1 MKKNI
6 QVEKRSLSTQ
16 LYETIKTMILRGEL
30 KGGDRISEETL
41 AKKFGVSRTPI
52 REAIRRLDE
61 YGIIQLIPRSYAEVI
76 SITEEGAQD
85 VILVRRELE
94 TLAIK
99 ILAEKATKND
109 ITALK
114 RLSSICKKEFKAN
127 HPAKV
132 FESDSSFHLEIAL
145 RTGNNPLFETLERLD
160 AKIQLIRLMQCST
173 PENIKSNLDF
183 HDEIIIALETKDSKE
198 AIKLIKAHIN

>member
-6 QVEKRSLSTQ
+6 QVEKRSLATQ
-16 LYETIKTMILRGEL
+16 LYESIKTMILRGEL
-30 KGGDRISEETL
+30 KGGDRIPEETL
-41 AKKFGVSRTPI
+41 AKQFGVSRTPI

-61 YGIIQLIPRSYAEVI
+61 YGIIKLIPRSYAEVI
-76 SITEEGAQD
+76 SITEEEAND

-99 ILAEKATKND
+99 ILVEKINKND

-145 RTGNNPLFETLERLD
+145 R
-160 AKIQLIRLMQCST
+160 KY
-173 PENIKSNLDF
+173 
-183 HDEIIIALETKDSKE
+183 
-198 AIKLIKAHIN
+198 